1 MSCSKALKPS
11 CSKLHRADIGRK
23 GRSKTCNIFPTAR
36 HSQQQS
42 TRASLPDV
50 HKHVA
55 EEAPHLCAVAGV
67 VHQGALHEVGLI
79 RLQDPLVQH
88 DAVAHEHDN
97 LQRTQAK
104 EAGRDGTQAGTAKLL
119 KDAGLAIIR
128 NVQLLPLAG
137 C

>member
-1 MSCSKALKPS
+1 M
-11 CSKLHRADIGRK
+11 
-23 GRSKTCNIFPTAR
+23 
-36 HSQQQS
+36 
-42 TRASLPDV
+42 
-50 HKHVA
+50 
-55 EEAPHLCAVAGV
+55 

-104 EAGRDGTQAGTAKLL
+104 EAGRDGTQVGTAKLL

>member
-11 CSKLHRADIGRK
+11 CSKLHRADKDGKDGPKPAI
-23 GRSKTCNIFPTAR
+23 SFPSHDIPT
-36 HSQQQS
+36 
-42 TRASLPDV
+42 TRVALPDV

-97 LQRTQAK
+97 LQRTQA
-104 EAGRDGTQAGTAKLL
+104 GDR
-119 KDAGLAIIR
+119 
-128 NVQLLPLAG
+128 P
-137 C
+137 

>member
-1 MSCSKALKPS
+1 M
-11 CSKLHRADIGRK
+11 
-23 GRSKTCNIFPTAR
+23 
-36 HSQQQS
+36 
-42 TRASLPDV
+42 

-97 LQRTQAK
+97 LQRTQAQ
-104 EAGRDGTQAGTAKLL
+104 EAGRDGTQAETAKLL

>member
-1 MSCSKALKPS
+1 MA
-11 CSKLHRADIGRK
+11 
-23 GRSKTCNIFPTAR
+23 
-36 HSQQQS
+36 
-42 TRASLPDV
+42 LPDV
-50 HKHVA
+50 HKHVT

-97 LQRTQAK
+97 LQRTQAQ
-104 EAGRDGTQAGTAKLL
+104 ETDCDATQAETVKLL

-128 NVQLLPLAG
+128 NVQLLPLRG